1 MNPEQSAESHHAP
14 SLGRL
19 EWTTPRIVEVHYP
32 KQIRSTEDRM
42 NWIAAMTLDARL
54 GDRDKLILTRL
65 AMHYNLKTGRCDPSH
80 GMLAFELSIGGT
92 IRNATRTVRRSLE
105 KAATIGWVKREARKG
120 GSTQSLI
127 SVP

>member
-1 MNPEQSAESHHAP
+1 
-14 SLGRL
+14 
-19 EWTTPRIVEVHYP
+19 
-32 KQIRSTEDRM
+32 M
-42 NWIAAMTLDARL
+42 NWIAAMMLDARL
-54 GDRDKLILTRL
+54 GDRDILILTRL